1 MQVWAITY
9 EPSTFTDE
17 IYRSGLLLMD
27 PDSQARIKKFYRRE
41 DACRCLIGRLLPRM
55 LLKERGVAWNAMTFA
70 STKVG
75 KPYITT
81 PDVNPSI
88 AFNVSHDNALV
99 TMAFGPGTDDPP
111 AFRIGV
117 DIMKVELP
125 QRDPFPQFVK
135 MFSDQLTAVE
145 THAVLS
151 VPEDEGLRRFFW
163 IWTMKEA
170 YTKALGLG
178 MGFDFKR
185 IEYDVAKNILT
196 VDGSI
201 PKGWQLVKFEID
213 HGMDVYQ
220 GVAANFIGG
229 NETIVLSRFSES
241 TNLVRYDATT
251 FVLRALDE
259 LK

>member
-1 MQVWAITY
+1 
-9 EPSTFTDE
+9 
-17 IYRSGLLLMD
+17 
-27 PDSQARIKKFYRRE
+27 
-41 DACRCLIGRLLPRM
+41 
-55 LLKERGVAWNAMTFA
+55 
-70 STKVG
+70 
-75 KPYITT
+75 
-81 PDVNPSI
+81 
-88 AFNVSHDNALV
+88 
-99 TMAFGPGTDDPP
+99 
-111 AFRIGV
+111 
-117 DIMKVELP
+117 MKVELP

-220 GVAANFIGG
+220 GVTANFIGG